1 MILYT
6 LLAVN
11 LLLTF
16 FMFRR
21 LNVIGKQL
29 NDNQHRIANAVT
41 LLAQAMEAVADA
53 EDEDEGQ

>member
-41 LLAQAMEAVADA
+41 LLAKAMEAVADA